1 MSSIAS
7 LSANSAGSIRAKS
20 QYRSKLSSRE
30 NNLMEIRPFPS
41 PAVFSG
47 LDLRAKVKF
56 TLQKEKA
63 SSLDGYTDGR
73 KAKEIKRSPRGS
85 LYFLKRLSLNSFV
98 DGGVFS

>member
-1 MSSIAS
+1 
-7 LSANSAGSIRAKS
+7 
-20 QYRSKLSSRE
+20 
-30 NNLMEIRPFPS
+30 MEIRPFPS

-56 TLQKEKA
+56 TLQKKKA